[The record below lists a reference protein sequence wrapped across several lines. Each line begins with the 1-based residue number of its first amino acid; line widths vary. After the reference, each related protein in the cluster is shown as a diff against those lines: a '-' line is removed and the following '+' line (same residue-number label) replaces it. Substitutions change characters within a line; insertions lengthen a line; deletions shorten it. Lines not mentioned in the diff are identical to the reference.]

1 MILLTLL
8 LGTCSI
14 TLSFIGDDV
23 FSFRNRYTLSS
34 LSTRNTQHCHPTL
47 KIGGDTFRIIYA
59 GCVCVFSQSCRV
71 ISTETDECS
80 QTTAEWL
87 LLGVILMEI
96 DERQRRCLV
105 QRTTD
110 TTAKNCYA
118 NYSGFSRF
126 PHGPVANKFC
136 CPARYFYYVWTC
148 LNLSHG

>member
-47 KIGGDTFRIIYA
+47 NIAGDTFRIIYA
-59 GCVCVFSQSCRV
+59 GGVCVFSQSGHV

-80 QTTAEWL
+80 QNYCQVT
-87 LLGVILMEI
+87 VIG
-96 DERQRRCLV
+96 RH
-105 QRTTD
+105 T
-110 TTAKNCYA
+110 
-118 NYSGFSRF
+118 
-126 PHGPVANKFC
+126 HGN
-136 CPARYFYYVWTC
+136 
-148 LNLSHG
+148 